1 LLESKGIPAVAV
13 GTEEFAGLLQLEA
26 EQRGL
31 PDLRRVIVP
40 HPLGGMKE
48 QAIRDKA
55 EPAVEAAIAGLTSP
69 AP

>member
-1 LLESKGIPAVAV
+1 
-13 GTEEFAGLLQLEA
+13 
-26 EQRGL
+26 
-31 PDLRRVIVP
+31 VIVP

-55 EPAVEAAIAGLTSP
+55 EPAVEAVIAGLTSP